1 MTETPSAGLDPDL
14 ALELSQHEVDG
25 RLHTFDSS
33 FDSDRR
39 TFLKTLGGGIL
50 VCLTVPSALA
60 QESGRAGIT
69 RELPQ
74 DLASWLHVGEDGRI
88 TAFTG
93 KVEFG
98 QNIRTSLAQQIA
110 EELHVEVGAIDLV
123 MGDTDRCPWDAG
135 TFGSRTTPTMGPQLR
150 KMAAIAR
157 TLLVNLAAQRWGT
170 DRSRL
175 TAEAGRVRNPETG
188 ASLSYGELS
197 KGQNLVKTSAADVPL
212 TPAPEWKVAG
222 TPVPK
227 ANGRDFVT
235 GRHVYT
241 SDLTRPGLLHGLVLR
256 RPSFKATLA
265 SVDKDAAEKLPGVTV
280 VRDGDFLGVAAPDR
294 ETASRA
300 ATAIK
305 ATWNEVPGQPSNQTL
320 FAFLRKNAVSGERGT
335 TSAVGS
341 VDEAMASAD
350 VKLERT
356 YTVEY
361 IAHVPLET
369 RAAVAEWTGDKLT
382 VWTGSQRPF
391 AVRDELADAFHIP
404 GDKVRV
410 IVPDTGSGYG
420 GKHAGDAAVEAARLA
435 KAAGKPV
442 KVTWSREEELTWAY
456 FRPAGVLDVK
466 SGARRDGTLTAWEF
480 HNYNSGPAAIGTPYA
495 VANQRIQFHPVP
507 SPLRQGSYRGL
518 AATANH
524 FARETHMD
532 ELAHALSL
540 DPLAFRLK
548 NITDARLKAVFEAA
562 AAKFEWGKRKST
574 KERGFGIAGG
584 TDKGGYLATCVD
596 VEIDGKTRRMR
607 IRRVVAAFECGAVV
621 NPNGLRN
628 QIEGAIVQS
637 IGGALFEAVRFEN
650 GRILNARLSQ
660 YRVPRFADAPEIE
673 IVVLNRKDLPSAGAG
688 ETPIVGL
695 APAVGNAIFAAT
707 GVRLRGLPLVP
718 QGIPPAVS

>member
-1 MTETPSAGLDPDL
+1 MTD
-14 ALELSQHEVDG
+14 LELAQHDVE
-25 RLHTFDSS
+25 RLHAFEA
-33 FDSDRR
+33 DRR

-50 VCLTVPSALA
+50 VCLTVPRALA
-60 QESGRAGIT
+60 QESGRGSFF
-69 RELPQ
+69 RDLPQ
-74 DLASWLHVGEDGRI
+74 DVASWLHVGEDGRV

-98 QNIRTSLAQQIA
+98 QNIRTSLAQQVA
-110 EELHVEVGAIDLV
+110 EELRVEVSAVSLV

-150 KMAAIAR
+150 RMAAVAR
-157 TLLVNLAAQRWGT
+157 AALVDLAAQRWGV
-170 DRSRL
+170 DGARL
-175 TAEAGRVRNPETG
+175 AAENGRVRNPETG
-188 ASLSYGELS
+188 TSHAYGELS
-197 KGQNLVKTSAADVPL
+197 KGQNLVKTSTADVPL
-212 TPAPEWKVAG
+212 TPASEWKVMGRPAAK
-222 TPVPK
+222 V
-227 ANGRDFVT
+227 NGRDFVT
-235 GRHVYT
+235 GKHVYT
-241 SDLTRPGLLHGLVLR
+241 SDLTRPGLLHGRIVR

-265 SVDKDAAEKLPGVTV
+265 SVDKAAAEKLPGVTV
-280 VRDGDFLGVAAPDR
+280 VRDGDFLGVAATDP

-300 ATAIK
+300 AAAIK
-305 ATWNEVPGQPSNQTL
+305 ATWNEVPDQPSNATL
-320 FAFLRKNAVSGERGT
+320 FEFLRKNATAADQGT
-335 TSAVGS
+335 VKGS
-341 VDEAMASAD
+341 VDEGIASAD
-350 VKLERT
+350 VRLEKT

-369 RAAVAEWTGDKLT
+369 RAAVAEWKDDTLT

-391 AVRDELADAFHIP
+391 AVKEELAEAFHVP
-404 GDKVRV
+404 AEKVRV

-442 KVTWSREEELTWAY
+442 KVSWSREEEFTWAY
-456 FRPAGVLDVK
+456 VRPAGVIDVK

-495 VANQRIQFHPVP
+495 AANQRIQFHPVP

-548 NITDARLKAVFEAA
+548 NLADARLRAVFEAA
-562 AAKFEWGKRKST
+562 AVKFSWGREKSA
-574 KERGFGIAGG
+574 EGRGFGIAGG
-584 TDKGGYLATCVD
+584 TEKGGYLATCAE
-596 VEIDGKTRRMR
+596 VEIDGKTRGAR
-607 IRRVVAAFECGAVV
+607 IRRVALAFECGAVV
-621 NPNGLRN
+621 NPDGLRN
-628 QIEGAIVQS
+628 QIEGAVVQS
-637 IGGALFEAVRFEN
+637 IGGAMFEAVRFGN
-650 GRILNARLSQ
+650 GRILGARLSE
-660 YRVPRFADAPEIE
+660 YRVPRFSDVPEIE
-673 IVVLNRKDLPSAGAG
+673 IVVLDRKDLPSAGAG

-707 GVRLRGLPLVP
+707 GVRLRALPLAP
-718 QGIPPAVS
+718 KGIAG

>member
-1 MTETPSAGLDPDL
+1 MKQTPGAALDPDL
-14 ALELSQHEVDG
+14 ALELHQHDVHG
-25 RLHTFDSS
+25 RLHS

-50 VCLTVPSALA
+50 VCLAVPRGLA
-60 QESGRAGIT
+60 QETGRPDFA

-98 QNIRTSLAQQIA
+98 QNIRTSLAQQVA
-110 EELHVEVGAIDLV
+110 EELHVDVGTIDLV

-157 TLLVNLAAQRWGT
+157 TLLVDLAAQRWDLG
-170 DRSRL
+170 SPRL
-175 TAEAGRVRNPETG
+175 SSADGRVRNPETG
-188 ASLSYGELS
+188 ASLSYGELAM
-197 KGQNLVKTSAADVPL
+197 GQSLVKTSTADVPL
-212 TPAPEWKVAG
+212 TAASEWKVMG
-222 TPVPK
+222 TPAPK
-227 ANGRDFVT
+227 TNGRDFVT
-235 GRHVYT
+235 GKHVYT
-241 SDLTRPGLLHGLVLR
+241 SDLTRPSLLHGLVVR

-265 SVDKDAAEKLPGVTV
+265 SVDKATAEKIAGVTV
-280 VRDGDFLGVAAPDR
+280 VRDGDFLGVVAKDR

-305 ATWNEVPGQPSNQTL
+305 ATWEEVAGQPSNQTL
-320 FAFLRKNAVSGERGT
+320 FAFLRKNAIKESGERGT
-335 TSAVGS
+335 SSAAGS

-350 VKLERT
+350 VKLEQS

-369 RAAVAEWTGDKLT
+369 RAAVAEWTGDRLT

-456 FRPAGVLDVK
+456 FRPAGVLDIK

-495 VANQRIQFHPVP
+495 VANQKIQFHSVP

-532 ELAHALSL
+532 EIAHALSL
-540 DPLAFRLK
+540 DPLAFRLT
-548 NITDARLKAVFEAA
+548 NLTDARLKAVLEAA
-562 AAKFEWGKRKST
+562 AEKFDWGKQNST
-574 KERGFGIAGG
+574 KERGFGIAGA
-584 TDKGGYLATCVD
+584 TDKGGYLATCAD
-596 VEIDGKTRRMR
+596 VEIDAKTRRVH

-621 NPNGLRN
+621 NPSGLRN

-637 IGGALFEAVRFEN
+637 IGGALFEAVSFEN
-650 GRILNARLSQ
+650 GRILSSRLSQ
-660 YRVPRFADAPEIE
+660 YRVPRFSDVPKIE

-707 GVRLRGLPLVP
+707 GVRLRGLPLAP
-718 QGIPPAVS
+718 QGIAG

>member
-1 MTETPSAGLDPDL
+1 MSDPRSAGLEPDL
-14 ALELSQHEVDG
+14 AAEVLQQAVDG
-25 RLHTFDSS
+25 LHVFEA
-33 FDSDRR
+33 DRR
-39 TFLKTLGGGIL
+39 AFLKSLGGGIL
-50 VCLTVPSALA
+50 VCFAVPRLLA
-60 QESGRAGIT
+60 QETGRAGGSHD
-69 RELPQ
+69 LPQ
-74 DLASWLHVGEDGRI
+74 DLASWLHVREDGRV

-110 EELHVEVGAIDLV
+110 EELRVDVAAIDLV
-123 MGDTDRCPWDAG
+123 MGDTERCPWDAG

-157 TLLVNLAAQRWGT
+157 ASLVDLAAKRWGA
-170 DRSRL
+170 DGSRL
-175 TAEAGRVRNPETG
+175 TVEGGQVRNPETG

-197 KGQNLVKTSAADVPL
+197 KGQHLVTTGAADVPL
-212 TPAPEWKVAG
+212 TPVSAWKIAG

-265 SVDKDAAEKLPGVTV
+265 SVEKDAAEKVPGVTV
-280 VRDGDFLGVAAPDR
+280 VRDGDFLGVAAKDR
-294 ETASRA
+294 ETATRA
-300 ATAIK
+300 AAAIK
-305 ATWNEVPGQPSNQTL
+305 ATWNEVSGQPSNETL
-320 FAFLRKNAVSGERGT
+320 SAFLRKSAESIERGT
-335 TSAVGS
+335 TSAAGS
-341 VDEAMASAD
+341 VDEAMAAAQ
-350 VKLERT
+350 VRLEQT
-356 YTVEY
+356 YTVAF

-369 RAAVAEWTGDKLT
+369 RAAVAEWAGDRLT

-404 GDKVRV
+404 ADKVRV

-420 GKHAGDAAVEAARLA
+420 GKHTGDAAVEAARLA

-442 KVTWSREEELTWAY
+442 KVAWSREEELTWAY
-456 FRPAGVLDVK
+456 FRPAGVLDVR

-480 HNYNSGPAAIGTPYA
+480 TNYNSGPAAIGTPYA
-495 VANQRIQFHPVP
+495 VANQKIQFRPVP

-548 NITDARLKAVFEAA
+548 NLTDPRLKAVFEAA
-562 AAKFEWGKRKST
+562 AGKFDWGKQKST

-584 TDKGGYLATCVD
+584 TDKGGYLATCAE
-596 VEIDGKTRRMR
+596 VEIDARTKRVR

-621 NPNGLRN
+621 NPNGLHN
-628 QIEGAIVQS
+628 QVEGALVQA

-650 GRILNARLSQ
+650 GRILSSRLSQ
-660 YRVPRFADAPEIE
+660 YRVPRFADVPAIE
-673 IVVLNRKDLPSAGAG
+673 VVVLNRKDLPSAGAG

-707 GVRLRGLPLVP
+707 GVRLRALPLVP
-718 QGIPPAVS
+718 QGIPG

>member
-1 MTETPSAGLDPDL
+1 MTDD
-14 ALELSQHEVDG
+14 ALELAQHEVDG
-25 RLHTFDSS
+25 LHV

-50 VCLTVPSALA
+50 VCLSVPRVLA
-60 QESGRAGIT
+60 QESGRGGFF
-69 RELPQ
+69 RDLPQ
-74 DLASWLHVGEDGRI
+74 DVASWLHVGEDGRV

-98 QNIRTSLAQQIA
+98 QNIRTSLAQQVA
-110 EELHVEVGAIDLV
+110 EELHVDVSAIDLV

-150 KMAAIAR
+150 RMAAIAR
-157 TLLVNLAAQRWGT
+157 GLLVDLAARRWNA
-170 DRSRL
+170 DSARL
-175 TAEAGRVRNPETG
+175 AAEKGRVRNPDTG

-197 KGQNLVKTSAADVPL
+197 KGQNLVKTSTADVPL
-212 TPAPEWKVAG
+212 TPAADWKVMGKPAAK
-222 TPVPK
+222 V
-227 ANGRDFVT
+227 NGRDFVT

-241 SDLTRPGLLHGLVLR
+241 SDLTRPGLLHGLVVR

-265 SVDKDAAEKLPGVTV
+265 SVDKAAAERLPGVTV
-280 VRDGDFLGVAAPDR
+280 VRDGDFLGIAAADR
-294 ETASRA
+294 ETAARA
-300 ATAIK
+300 AAALETK
-305 ATWNEVPGQPSNQTL
+305 WNEVPGQPSNATI
-320 FAFLRKNAVSGERGT
+320 FEFLRKNATPGEQGT
-335 TSAVGS
+335 VKGS
-341 VDEAMASAD
+341 VEEAMASAD
-350 VKLERT
+350 VKLEKT

-369 RAAVAEWTGDKLT
+369 RTAVAEWAGDKLT

-391 AVRDELADAFHIP
+391 AVKEELAEAFHIP
-404 GDKVRV
+404 ADKVRV
-410 IVPDTGSGYG
+410 LVPDTGSGYG

-442 KVTWSREEELTWAY
+442 KVSWSREEEFTWAY
-456 FRPAGVLDVK
+456 VRPAGVIDVK

-480 HNYNSGPAAIGTPYA
+480 HNINSGPAAIGTPYA

-524 FARETHMD
+524 FARETYMD
-532 ELAHALSL
+532 ELAHALAL

-548 NITDARLKAVFEAA
+548 NLSDARLKAVFEAA
-562 AAKFEWGKRKST
+562 AEKFSWGKEKPTR
-574 KERGFGIAGG
+574 ERGSGVAGG
-584 TDKGGYLATCVD
+584 TEKGGYLATCAE
-596 VEIDGKTRRMR
+596 VEIDPKTRRVR

-637 IGGALFEAVRFEN
+637 IGGAMFEAVRFEN
-650 GRILNARLSQ
+650 GRILSSRLSQ
-660 YRVPRFADAPEIE
+660 YRVPRFADVPEIE
-673 IVVLNRKDLPSAGAG
+673 IVILDRKDLPSAGAG

-695 APAVGNAIFAAT
+695 APAVGNAIFAT
-707 GVRLRGLPLVP
+707 TKVRLRALPLVP
-718 QGIPPAVS
+718 QGLPG